1 MRLRASVMRKP
12 AYLSLLILA
21 GAIFAASPARG
32 FIIDPTA
39 ADPWL
44 TTASGTR
51 TANGDPATLTWSLVP
66 DGTRVSTG
74 IGTST
79 TSSNL
84 ISFMNTNFGGNPSQ
98 TNLTLQPWFHIFT
111 DAFGRWAQL
120 GGVDYMYESHDDG
133 VRHPSSNGQL
143 GVRGDIRIA
152 GFNIDGASGTLAFTY
167 IPSGGSDMAIDTSEV
182 SLFTNSNFNYV
193 YFRNTLMHE
202 IGHSFGLNHVDSTTD
217 TLLMNPFIDDSAN
230 PINGPQLDEVR
241 GVQYFFGDANEKSHN
256 KQGNGTA
263 GLATSLGTI
272 ASGTTKR
279 VGAAANVPTQ
289 AISATATDF
298 VSISNASDVDFYS
311 FTVSQASVLSGT
323 LTPRGGVF
331 TQGDAD
337 SNQQPTSF
345 NADARSNLALTIFGP
360 NGTSILAT
368 ADATAA
374 GGIESIASLALPS
387 AGTYYARVAGA
398 DDTIQ
403 LYELALTATSTPAG
417 VPGDYNH
424 NGVVEADDYTLWR
437 KTLGQAVATGSGADG
452 NLDGLVDQADYTM
465 WKSHFGQTSGSGTGS
480 SFLAGSAVPEP
491 SATWAAIEL
500 LSLILIGPRRANRRR
515 V

>member
-1 MRLRASVMRKP
+1 MRKS
-12 AYLSLLILA
+12 AYLSLWILA

-51 TANGDPATLTWSLVP
+51 TRTGDPATITWSLVP

-84 ISFMNTNFGGNPSQ
+84 VSFMNTNFGGNPSQ
-98 TNLTLQPWFHIFT
+98 TNLALQPWFHIFT

-120 GGVDYMYESHDDG
+120 GGVDYVYESHDDG

-152 GFNIDGASGTLAFTY
+152 GFNIDGPSGTLAFTY

-182 SLFTNSNFNYV
+182 SLFTNSNLNYV

-202 IGHSFGLNHVDSTTD
+202 IGHSFGLEHVDSTTD
-217 TLLMNPFIDDSAN
+217 TLLMMPFIDDSAN

-256 KQGNGTA
+256 KQGNGTTA
-263 GLATSLGTI
+263 LATSLGTI
-272 ASGTTKR
+272 TSGTTKR

-289 AISATATDF
+289 AIAATATDF

-311 FTVSQASVLSGT
+311 FTVSQPSILSST

-337 SNQQPTSF
+337 NNQQPTPF
-345 NADARSNLALTIFGP
+345 NANARSNLALTIFGP
-360 NGTSILAT
+360 NGTSVLAT
-368 ADATAA
+368 ADVTAA
-374 GGIESIASLALPS
+374 GGIESISNLALS
-387 AGTYYARVAGA
+387 AAGTYYARVTGA

-403 LYELALTATSTPAG
+403 LYELALTAIAASSGIA
-417 VPGDYNH
+417 GDYNH
-424 NGVVEADDYTLWR
+424 NGVVDADDYTLWR
-437 KTLGQAVATGSGADG
+437 KTLGQSVAAGTSADG
-452 NLDGLVDQADYTM
+452 NLDGVVNQADFTV
-465 WKSHFGQTSGSGTGS
+465 WKSHFGQTGGSGTGS
-480 SFLAGSAVPEP
+480 GLLAGSTVPEP
-491 SATWAAIEL
+491 GTAFVAVEL
-500 LSLILIGPRRANRRR
+500 ISLIVAGQRRTSRRLA
-515 V
+515 